1 MTVQSD
7 VADPPLLPTSALQIR
22 QLIDSLDNVDE
33 IDVAINAIAKAY
45 QAKTNKSKP
54 GSQLSRQLLVSDG
67 FNGTRAVSRLAA
79 YRKTV
84 DYNQGHRDDILGCAW
99 DHVEPVHNF
108 HAEDWYRAYTL
119 LRWFWRK
126 QIGARRANQHEGT
139 SKAQINPAKAVE
151 FYDPKDLHE
160 GTDGY
165 PLAKRFC
172 LIL

>member
-1 MTVQSD
+1 MLMMHCGIFTVSFRKRTHLRD
-7 VADPPLLPTSALQIR
+7 LGAVLESCDAWRSVNGGD
-22 QLIDSLDNVDE
+22 
-33 IDVAINAIAKAY
+33 KAHAMY
-45 QAKTNKSKP
+45 FGNYFDATK
-54 GSQLSRQLLVSDG
+54 
-67 FNGTRAVSRLAA
+67 VSRLAA